1 MGCTPTP
8 ATLTCCAGLGCRS
21 DNADIPILKPDFHL
35 LVQLVRLPIRL
46 SLCFP
51 ASLKTYQREQQGL
64 TLLRPVALT
73 ARPGRPRAE
82 KAKNFASRCSRS
94 DANAVGRPVVSHLRR
109 PYASPGRSP
118 RNESARDPRPS
129 GRPPVS

>member
-51 ASLKTYQREQQGL
+51 ASLKTYQREQQGAYAPAPSRVNGK
-64 TLLRPVALT
+64 TWQ
-73 ARPGRPRAE
+73 
-82 KAKNFASRCSRS
+82 ASR
-94 DANAVGRPVVSHLRR
+94 
-109 PYASPGRSP
+109 
-118 RNESARDPRPS
+118 
-129 GRPPVS
+129 